1 MSAAPTLSEALVDR
15 PRGDAGRWAA
25 VRRQVPYYLTVLRRT
40 WRGSIF
46 SYAILP
52 VIMLASFGLG
62 LGSFV
67 DDASALGG
75 VPYLDFIAPGI
86 LATSALMA
94 AAGEGLYPVYAM
106 FTWTKM
112 AYAMSST
119 PLGAVDIVNGVI
131 AYLTFRVAS
140 ATVALT
146 VVLALFGTL
155 SSVGGAL
162 LLVLTGTLVGAA
174 HGAVFVAFAAWTRS
188 DSALTLMYRLGVIP
202 TTLFSG
208 AFFPIDQ
215 LPEAVQVVA
224 HVLPAW
230 HGVELARMCST
241 DALTPMALVHVAYL
255 VVVGVVGW
263 WWARRAFGRR
273 LGSQ

>member
-1 MSAAPTLSEALVDR
+1 MSAPTISGTLHER
-15 PRGDAGRWAA
+15 PPGDPGRWAA
-25 VRRQVPYYLTVLRRT
+25 VRRQVPYYVTVLRRT

-67 DDASALGG
+67 NDDSALGG
-75 VPYLDFIAPGI
+75 VDYLVFIAPGI
-86 LATSALMA
+86 LATSALTA

-106 FTWTKM
+106 FQWTKM

-119 PLGAVDIVNGVI
+119 PLAAVDVVNGVVS
-131 AYLTFRVAS
+131 YVTFRLAS

-146 VVLALFGTL
+146 IVLAFFGTL
-155 SSVGGAL
+155 SSIGGAL
-162 LLVLTGTLVGAA
+162 LLVLAGTLVGAA
-174 HGAVFVAFAAWTRS
+174 HGAVFVGYAAWTGS
-188 DSALTLMYRLGVIP
+188 DSSLTLMFRLGVIP
-202 TTLFSG
+202 MTMFSG
-208 AFFPIDQ
+208 AFFPISQ
-215 LPEAVQVVA
+215 LPEWVQVIA
-224 HVLPAW
+224 YALPAW

-241 DALTPMALVHVAYL
+241 DTLDAWALLHVAYL
-255 VVVGVVGW
+255 LVVGVVGW

-273 LGSQ
+273 LGVQ

>member
-1 MSAAPTLSEALVDR
+1 MSTAPAISEVLHDR
-15 PRGDAGRWAA
+15 PRGDGGRWAA

-46 SYAILP
+46 SYAVLP

-67 DDASALGG
+67 NDDAALGG
-75 VPYLDFIAPGI
+75 VDYLDFIAPGI
-86 LATSALMA
+86 LATSALTA
-94 AAGEGLYPVYAM
+94 AAGEALYPVYAM

-119 PLGAVDIVNGVI
+119 PLGAVDVVNGVT
-131 AYLTFRVAS
+131 AYVTFRVAT

-146 VVLALFGTL
+146 IVLGLFGTL
-155 SSVGGAL
+155 ASVGGAL
-162 LLVLTGTLVGAA
+162 LLVLAGTLVGAA
-174 HGAVFVAFAAWTRS
+174 HGAVFIGYAAWTGS
-188 DSALTLMYRLGVIP
+188 DSALTLMFRLGVIP
-202 TTLFSG
+202 MTMFSG

-215 LPEAVQVVA
+215 LPEVVQVIA

-241 DALTPMALVHVAYL
+241 DTLTPMALVHVAYL
-255 VVVGVVGW
+255 VVVGLAGW